1 MGEELDRRAI
11 MKRLFIV
18 VEGIT
23 EQDFVRE
30 ILSPYFSLHEIY
42 DTSRNGRGGFVNYE
56 HLKNTITALLK
67 SEGKNIVVTT
77 LVDYFR
83 IPNNTP
89 HYVECMKNSCNKDK
103 VAELERCIAED
114 IKDRRLVPYIQ
125 LHEFEALLFSN
136 NEGFEEFFSEKQAQ
150 QTLQIVNAFNNP
162 EDINTH
168 PQYAPSKRI
177 LAIKED
183 YNKPI
188 DGNLIALKI
197 GIKTMLERCP
207 RFAAWIENIV
217 RECR

>member
-1 MGEELDRRAI
+1 
-11 MKRLFIV
+11 
-18 VEGIT
+18 
-23 EQDFVRE
+23 
-30 ILSPYFSLHEIY
+30 
-42 DTSRNGRGGFVNYE
+42 
-56 HLKNTITALLK
+56 
-67 SEGKNIVVTT
+67 
-77 LVDYFR
+77 
-83 IPNNTP
+83 
-89 HYVECMKNSCNKDK
+89 MKNSCNKDK